1 MVYLGRMCVAVA
13 IYLSAALK
21 VQVAAP
27 LDILV
32 TSLLLLAALVVTAAS
47 YWRTHV
53 RNREPGGNFLYLQ
66 ALFDVA
72 LITTAVH
79 MTGGPE
85 SDFAGLYVLL
95 IAETALLMRPPS
107 TALITILAGL
117 VYFADVFFGHR
128 TALASGIWIQL
139 GIFVSIA
146 AVTAY
151 IASRVSVMGAEREA
165 LAAEVRQVRLEASDV
180 LENLRTGVLT
190 VDRSEERRVGK
201 ECRSRWSP
209 YH

>member
-1 MVYLGRMCVAVA
+1 MVYLGRMCVAIA

-32 TSLLLLAALVVTAAS
+32 TSLMLLAALVVTAAS

-53 RNREPGGNFLYLQ
+53 RRRALGENFLYLQ

-72 LITTAVH
+72 LITTVVH

-85 SDFAGLYVLL
+85 SDFTGLYVLL
-95 IAETALLMRPPS
+95 IAATALLMRPTS
-107 TALITILAGL
+107 TALVTILAGL

-128 TALASGIWIQL
+128 TAIASGIWFQL
-139 GIFVSIA
+139 GIFVAIA
-146 AVTAY
+146 AITAF
-151 IASRVSVMGAEREA
+151 IASRVSVMGAARVA
-165 LAAEVRQVRLEASDV
+165 LAAEVRQLRPEA
-180 LENLRTGVLT
+180 
-190 VDRSEERRVGK
+190 
-201 ECRSRWSP
+201 
-209 YH
+209 